1 MPRTLSLVALAAVA
15 LLPLQAT
22 HAQSRSST
30 KMDTMTIVLRR
41 PAWFGFALDCADC
54 GTARSGAAATGRF
67 PVIARV
73 LADGPAAQASLAAGD
88 TIVAVD
94 GKEMTTAELR
104 LKLERMRGGDGL
116 RLVIGTRTG
125 RKTVSLRATS
135 GNIEVVGRDSLPVR
149 YRGEYAEVS
158 VDVFT
163 MAAPVVTRDSTGA
176 MIIKVGDHVLRLHR
190 GP

>member
-1 MPRTLSLVALAAVA
+1 MSRTLSSVALAAVA

-22 HAQSRSST
+22 HAQNRSST
-30 KMDTMTIVLRR
+30 KLDSMTIVLRR

-54 GTARSGAAATGRF
+54 GTARPGAAATRRF

-73 LADGPAAQASLAAGD
+73 LADGPAARASLAAGD

-104 LKLERMRGGDGL
+104 LKLEGMRGGDGL
-116 RLVIGTRTG
+116 RLGVGTRGG

-135 GNIEVVGRDSLPVR
+135 GNIEVLGRDSLPVR

-163 MAAPVVTRDSTGA
+163 MAAPVVSRDSTGA